1 MTAKTLE
8 EEAREIKRWSVTGS
22 WENNGLCLCE
32 EDSLGGW
39 VTFSDHLAAAT
50 ARDKEIEELRQKLA
64 DAEAK
69 TAKWVLDD
77 DAEEEKR
84 LELLGFLHTA
94 QYETVGGYG
103 YWLMVPPVHIPE
115 REAKLEQ

>member
-1 MTAKTLE
+1 MFKDIGDGY
-8 EEAREIKRWSVTGS
+8 EAETKELRT
-22 WENNGLCLCE
+22 
-32 EDSLGGW
+32 
-39 VTFSDHLAAAT
+39 
-50 ARDKEIEELRQKLA
+50 EIEELRQKLA